1 MTGRDKVIGVEDAI
15 ETILPGDTIVTG
27 GFVGSG
33 FPEHLAVALERR
45 FLETGTPAGLDLIFA
60 AGQGDG
66 GARGLNHFAH
76 RGMVRRVV
84 GGHWA
89 LAPGLGRLALDEEI
103 EAYCL
108 PLGLI
113 SQWFRDVAAGR
124 PGAVTEIGL
133 RTFVD
138 PRLGGGRLNNRST
151 EDVVELVRLGGRE
164 CLFLPHRRIDVALLR
179 GTTADPE
186 GNVTMEHEA
195 VTLDTLSIAQAAHNS
210 GGIVIVQ
217 VERLTASRMLSP
229 REVKIPG
236 ILVDAVVV
244 SPPEHHPQTF
254 AEQFNPVYVG
264 QTTAPSVSRR
274 PLPPDARKVIARQA
288 ATFLRPNSVVN
299 LGIGMPEGV
308 AAVAQEEGILDQIT
322 LTVEAG
328 GVGGVP
334 ASGLSF
340 GAVTNPQAIIDQ
352 PYQFDFYDGGGL
364 DQAFLGLAQ
373 VDAAGNVNVSRF
385 GNRVAGPG
393 GFINITQRAKEVF
406 FLGLFRAGAD
416 LALEDGL
423 LRVVREGSGRKFV
436 SSVEQVTF
444 SGEYARERGQR
455 VHIITERCV
464 IRLAEQGLEVV
475 AVAPGLDLE
484 GDVLSGMEFAPV
496 VAEKLAVMDS
506 AIFCDPLMGLRDR
519 APQPLDERLALDVD
533 ENVLYC
539 NFEGLHLGSPEQVE
553 ALADRLDAKFRSAGQ
568 RVHVVVNYDNF
579 ELAPALA
586 GPFFAMV
593 KKNAELYSLSTTR
606 YSTNAFFRR
615 RLGRQF
621 TDAKLNHALYENFT
635 EAHAA
640 LVNGRIT

>member
-1 MTGRDKVIGVEDAI
+1 
-15 ETILPGDTIVTG
+15 VT
-27 GFVGSG
+27 
-33 FPEHLAVALERR
+33 
-45 FLETGTPAGLDLIFA
+45 
-60 AGQGDG
+60 
-66 GARGLNHFAH
+66 
-76 RGMVRRVV
+76 
-84 GGHWA
+84 
-89 LAPGLGRLALDEEI
+89 
-103 EAYCL
+103 
-108 PLGLI
+108 
-113 SQWFRDVAAGR
+113 
-124 PGAVTEIGL
+124 
-133 RTFVD
+133 
-138 PRLGGGRLNNRST
+138 
-151 EDVVELVRLGGRE
+151 
-164 CLFLPHRRIDVALLR
+164 
-179 GTTADPE
+179 
-186 GNVTMEHEA
+186 
-195 VTLDTLSIAQAAHNS
+195 
-210 GGIVIVQ
+210 
-217 VERLTASRMLSP
+217 
-229 REVKIPG
+229 IPG

-274 PLPPDARKVIARQA
+274 PVPLDARKVIARQA

-308 AAVAQEEGILDQIT
+308 AAVAQEEGVLDQIT

-328 GVGGVP
+328 GIGGVP

-340 GAVTNPQAIIDQ
+340 GAVTNPQAIVDQ

-385 GNRVAGPG
+385 GDRVAGPG

-406 FLGLFRAGAD
+406 FLGMFRAGAE

-423 LRVVREGSGRKFV
+423 LRVVKEGSGRKFV

-464 IRLAEQGLEVV
+464 LRLAEQGLEVV

-484 GDVLSGMEFAPV
+484 KDVLSGMEFVPEV
-496 VAEKLAVMDS
+496 SPKLAVMDS
-506 AIFCDPLMGLRDR
+506 ALFAEPLLGLRDR
-519 APQPLDERLALDVD
+519 PPRPLDERLSFDPE

-539 NFEGLHLGSPEQVE
+539 NFEGLRLDSHEEVD
-553 ALADRLDAKFRSAGQ
+553 ALADRLEIAFRAAGR

-579 ELAPALA
+579 ELAPALVE
-586 GPFFAMV
+586 PFFAMV
-593 KKNAELYSLSTTR
+593 RKNAELYSLSTTR

-621 TDAKLNHALYENFT
+621 ADAKLNHALYENFT
-635 EAHAA
+635 EARAA
-640 LVNGRIT
+640 LVDIPRV